1 MANISF
7 EDVRQMAGP
16 MGLTGH
22 DISSPVRLE
31 IAEGKCN
38 RCGACCKTQ
47 NGIVLSLD
55 DVYRIAGHLGVTP
68 KYFFRHFCRE
78 SESIYDIFG
87 MGPFKGLLLAT
98 KNGVCPF
105 YKDRTGCA
113 INDVKPLTCRLYP
126 FNTLNV
132 TRICLLKMQKMKDG
146 EAYRGCFI
154 LDLPGNAI
162 VPPDYEALA
171 VSHIQSFV
179 TREYLAQTGGQWQQ
193 SLAHEAKDACV
204 RLSQDEK
211 LVEQYGQMMQVAFA
225 DLDKRNAE
233 LLAKA
238 LE

>member
-16 MGLTGH
+16 MGLTIS
-22 DISSPVRLE
+22 DISCPVKLE

-55 DVYRIAGHLGVTP
+55 DVYRIAGHLGFTT
-68 KYFFRHFCRE
+68 KYFFRHYCRE
-78 SESIYDIFG
+78 SENIYDIFG

-98 KNGVCPF
+98 KKGVCPF
-105 YKDRTGCA
+105 YKDDTGCT

-132 TRICLLKMQKMKDG
+132 TRTCLLKMQKAKDG

-162 VPPDYEALA
+162 VLPDFETLA
-171 VSHIQSFV
+171 VSHIRSYV
-179 TREYLAQTGGQWQQ
+179 TREFLAQTGGRWQQ
-193 SLAHEAKDACV
+193 SLAQDAKDECV
-204 RLSQDEK
+204 RLSEDET
-211 LVEQYGQMMQVAFA
+211 LVGQYAQMMQAAFA

-238 LE
+238 IE